1 MKRLK
6 FLFFIFLVVLQN
18 YAFSQSNGSLKKQ
31 LQDVAVKHKAKIGL
45 GIIHIES
52 GDTLTLGNGLR
63 YPMLSVYKFPLAL
76 AVMNQVD
83 RGNLK
88 LDQLYH
94 VETKDLL
101 DETWSPLKKQY
112 PNGNVDLTI
121 AQLLEYSVGQSDNI
135 ACDILFGLV
144 KGTDSVNRYIHSLGI
159 RDIQIVATEHEMKAD
174 WKIQYSNWSTPIAM
188 SRLLEGF
195 YLGKYL
201 SKSSNE
207 FLMKLMTESTS
218 DSGRIKGLLPEGT
231 SVAHKTGTSGGRNNC
246 YDACNDVG
254 IISLPDGTHVALSVL
269 VSGSCE
275 SYDDTRRLIAELS
288 KIVFD
293 YYSSR
298 KNENRPAKSR

>member
-1 MKRLK
+1 MKSKCFKVLS
-6 FLFFIFLVVLQN
+6 FILLGILGN
-18 YAFSQSNGSLKKQ
+18 HAFSQSNGSLRKE
-31 LQDVAVKHKAKIGL
+31 LQAVAVKYKAKIGL

-76 AVMNQVD
+76 AVLDHID

-88 LDQLYH
+88 LDQVYH

-112 PNGNVDLTI
+112 PDGNVDLTI

-135 ACDILFGLV
+135 ACDILFGLA

-159 RDIQIVATEHEMKAD
+159 RDMQIVATEHEMRAN

-231 SVAHKTGTSGGRNNC
+231 PVAHKTGTSDTRNNC
-246 YDACNDVG
+246 LDACNDVG

-275 SYDDTRRLIAELS
+275 SYDDTRKLIAELS
-288 KIVFD
+288 KVVFD
-293 YYSSR
+293 HYSSR
-298 KNENRPAKSR
+298 KK